1 MSPVVAVLVRSVTG
15 EVGGVR
21 GGLWPTFF
29 DWLHTDCSY
38 AREVGLNSLAVRR
51 RVIWNTQLL
60 LRRHPDS

>member
-38 AREVGLNSLAVRR
+38 VGEGGN
-51 RVIWNTQLL
+51 IGG
-60 LRRHPDS
+60 